1 MIRFL
6 NNNIAQRIDS
16 SSLINLND
24 GLMKIKEQTTY
35 DIDSEQFKYLK
46 REENKTLYRVDINEL
61 NQRLNKIKKSNFY
74 TTLSVAILCLSCLI
88 ILSVISIK
96 F

>member
-24 GLMKIKEQTTY
+24 ELMKIKEQTTY

-61 NQRLNKIKKSNFY
+61 NQRLNRTKRSNFY
-74 TTLSVAILCLSCLI
+74 TTISVAILCLSCLI
-88 ILSVISIK
+88 ILTVISIK